1 MRFRG
6 KVKNS
11 ISGKKR
17 RGGEHT
23 DQIGHTLLHTVYST
37 CFKSGNVM
45 IYRIQ
50 TRFPG
55 EYLKL
60 EHDEPLTLDLMVFT
74 FFKSKGEKK
83 KKEMLS

>member
-1 MRFRG
+1 MERKG
-6 KVKNS
+6 E
-11 ISGKKR
+11 
-17 RGGEHT
+17 GGEHT

-37 CFKSGNVM
+37 CFRSGNVM

-50 TRFPG
+50 TRFSG

-74 FFKSKGEKK
+74 FLNQKG
-83 KKEMLS
+83 